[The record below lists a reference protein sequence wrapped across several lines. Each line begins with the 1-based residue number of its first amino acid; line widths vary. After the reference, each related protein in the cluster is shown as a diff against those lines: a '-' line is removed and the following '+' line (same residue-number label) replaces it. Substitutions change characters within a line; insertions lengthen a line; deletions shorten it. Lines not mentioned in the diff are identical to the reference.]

1 MPVIILRPDNFLDP
15 DGKFSRVIQASTGEE
30 LLEKVKDVYRLGQTE
45 GRAEILVY
53 TSSIG
58 YSNRQRLDI
67 LDVLPGMDP
76 LNGWVFIKPIHR
88 AEAPPA
94 ADPVS

>member
-1 MPVIILRPDNFLDP
+1 MPVVILRPDNFLDP

-58 YSNRQRLDI
+58 YSNRQRLDTQ
-67 LDVLPGMDP
+67 DVLPGTDP
-76 LNGWVFIKPIHR
+76 LSGWVFIRPIK
-88 AEAPPA
+88 APPA
-94 ADPVS
+94 ADPAS